1 MGNMFT
7 RAWRRLSAPGTDTS
21 TEQQESEDPAVAIN
35 SCRDREMV
43 TVDGTLS
50 AVRTTVCQDTPSLQ
64 AELSDG
70 SGALMLIWLGRREI
84 PGIETGRRVRIA
96 GRVSSRE
103 GKRIM
108 YNPRY
113 ELTPGPQ

>member
-21 TEQQESEDPAVAIN
+21 TEQQESEDPAVA
-35 SCRDREMV
+35 
-43 TVDGTLS
+43 